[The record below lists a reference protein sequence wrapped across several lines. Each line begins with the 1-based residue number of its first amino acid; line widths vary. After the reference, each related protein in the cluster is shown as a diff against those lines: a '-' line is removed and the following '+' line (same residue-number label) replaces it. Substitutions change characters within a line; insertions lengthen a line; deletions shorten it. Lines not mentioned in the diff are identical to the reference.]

1 MQKKY
6 LNEFLMELEIK
17 HSGSEHTHQAY
28 EKDILQFFDFLE
40 EKDFADL
47 QSMDVYHYLDRLY
60 SLKLKPAT
68 IARKMSALRSFWR
81 FCQQNFGFG
90 PNPFNDVKVR
100 DGGRKLPEFLMH
112 EELQALFL
120 TCDNS
125 PMGQRDRLMMEI
137 MYACGLR
144 LSELTQLQ
152 RTAISL
158 KERSILVE
166 GKGKKERYV
175 FFYPDL
181 VDLLAEYMEETLP
194 ILRKDKEHDYLFVNR
209 FGNPISERGVQH
221 VVAKRGRE
229 ANLKKHVHPH
239 MFRHSFA
246 THLLDN
252 GANLR
257 IVQSLLGHESLSTT
271 QIYTH
276 VSKERIQKVY
286 DDTINHII

>member
-1 MQKKY
+1 MQRKY
-6 LNEFLMELEIK
+6 LNEFLMEMEIA
-17 HSGSEHTHQAY
+17 HTGSEHTHLAY
-28 EKDILQFFDFLE
+28 EKDILQFYDFLE
-40 EKDFADL
+40 EQAFEDVQAK
-47 QSMDVYHYLDRLY
+47 DVYAYLNELY
-60 SLKLKPAT
+60 QLGLKPAT

-81 FCQQNFGFG
+81 FCQQNFAFG
-90 PNPFNDVKVR
+90 PNPFQDVKVR

-120 TCDNS
+120 VCDNS
-125 PMGQRDRLMMEI
+125 PMGQRDRLMMEL
-137 MYACGLR
+137 MYASGLR
-144 LSELTQLQ
+144 LSELTSLQ
-152 RTAISL
+152 VSSISMAD
-158 KERSILVE
+158 RSILVE

-181 VDLLAEYMEETLP
+181 AKLLSEYVNETLP
-194 ILRKDKEHDYLFVNR
+194 LLRKDKKHDYLFVNR

-257 IVQSLLGHESLSTT
+257 VVQSLLGHESLSTT

-276 VSKERIQKVY
+276 VSKERIQKIY

>member
-1 MQKKY
+1 MQEKLLK
-6 LNEFLMELEIK
+6 EFLLELEIA
-17 HSGSEHTHQAY
+17 HTGSEHTHLAY
-28 EKDILQFFDFLE
+28 EKDIQQFFEFLE
-40 EKDFADL
+40 EKDFSEVNT
-47 QSMDVYHYLDRLY
+47 QDVYEYVDKLYRLD
-60 SLKLKPAT
+60 LKSST
-68 IARKMSALRSFWR
+68 IARKMSALRSLWR
-81 FCQQNFGFG
+81 FGQQNLGFAS
-90 PNPFNDVKVR
+90 NPFNDVKIR
-100 DGGRKLPEFLMH
+100 DSGRKLPEFLMH

-125 PMGQRDRLMMEI
+125 PMGQRDRLMMEM

-144 LSELTQLQ
+144 VSELVALTEDV
-152 RTAISL
+152 ISL
-158 KERSILVE
+158 KERSILVF

-181 VDLLAEYMEETLP
+181 QKMLSEYLRQTLP
-194 ILRKDKEHDYLFVNR
+194 FLRKDKKHPYLFVNR
-209 FGNPISERGVQH
+209 FGNPITERGVQH

-229 ANLKKHVHPH
+229 AGIQKHVHPH

-257 IVQSLLGHESLSTT
+257 VVQSLLGHESLSTT

-276 VSKERIQKVY
+276 ISKDRIQKVY
-286 DDTINHII
+286 DRTINHII